1 MAYVRFCGAP
11 SEWRISTTFGCV
23 YFTALAYLNLNN
35 PQASRRAFI
44 GKKLLKTELLR
55 TDNNDPVET
64 PVKLRQQLLSPMPI
78 SWLPAPT
85 LHIALLRVI
94 PVIALSGPHS
104 RSSLSTRLAA
114 TVSRPAGEGQH
125 RAAWPNCSFRN
136 GPGL

>member
-78 SWLPAPT
+78 SWPTVQIIKDEDPFFHCNLPVGFRRQRF
-85 LHIALLRVI
+85 ILLFY
-94 PVIALSGPHS
+94 
-104 RSSLSTRLAA
+104 
-114 TVSRPAGEGQH
+114 E
-125 RAAWPNCSFRN
+125 
-136 GPGL
+136 